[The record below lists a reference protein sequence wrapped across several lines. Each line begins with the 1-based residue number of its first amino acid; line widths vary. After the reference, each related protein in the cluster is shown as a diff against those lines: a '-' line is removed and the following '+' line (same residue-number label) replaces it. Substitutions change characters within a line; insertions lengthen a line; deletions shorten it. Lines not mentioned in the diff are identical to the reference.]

1 MQVAWAW
8 ASRSRAVSIEV
19 SEARPIR
26 DFVRLTG
33 TGGEAATSR
42 ARDSASLPTV
52 TAGTT
57 RFASPRRSA
66 SPASTVRP
74 VHTSSLARAGPT
86 RCDSRW
92 IPPRSGISPK
102 RTSSMAKRTSS
113 AHTRRSQARASWNP
127 APTAWPWTSATA
139 GLSMWARTRNGR
151 WAVRMNVRHRAPRV
165 PASWPS
171 KVTSMPAENEGPS
184 PRTSTARMPGSE
196 AAASAASPSSLNI
209 RALMALRLSGRASSM
224 VATPSWIPYRIVSKS
239 AIAGHAT
246 IGPRA
251 LSSAGER
258 RPYKTEDPGSN
269 PGAPTPFMQVRR
281 RLAQGWPCDGLPRGT
296 GVPQENHELELIDRE
311 TPWSQA
317 RHKPLAPR
325 RGGARRRSSQRPL
338 TPRRAIRAPPATH
351 GRIML
356 PGGLMA
362 VPLPRWGSRVR
373 IPSCLCLRRLLRR
386 AGPAEGG
393 HNLLGEKADLLL
405 VLFTGLHTE
414 SDTGQVINT
423 RPRQSFELLEHHLRT
438 ADQVVVP
445 GQFGVPPRVGKRLPV
460 LNHPALQVAV
470 GGLLVGGG
478 HQARELGRHDQGG
491 RIPLCRLG
499 LLPQQADPIL
509 ELVERPPPGNPA
521 LSVRDGPV
529 QAPPAGARRPGP
541 GGAAVPAS
549 DTARASPS
557 GRNAPCT

>member
-74 VHTSSLARAGPT
+74 VHPSSLARAAPT

-92 IPPRSGISPK
+92 IPPRSGIRPK

-151 WAVRMNVRHRAPRV
+151 WAVRMNVRNRAPRV

-171 KVTSMPAENEGPS
+171 RVTSMPAENEGPS

-209 RALMALRLSGRASSM
+209 RALMALRLSGRASSI

-258 RPYKTEDPGSN
+258 RPYKAEVGGSKPPAPTEKAAGQSQLSVPVHHRDAGGIPHRLRGKTAGATFLPVRPHGSRIESADSRPGRYADWVAAMFVDRDGELAALEEFTARALRERVPVAAVLFGDPGMAWASGAREHRSRRDSASRSN
-269 PGAPTPFMQVRR
+269 LKERERR
-281 RLAQGWPCDGLPRGT
+281 RESTWGRLPYAAHAYLSEIT
-296 GVPQENHELELIDRE
+296 V
-311 TPWSQA
+311 
-317 RHKPLAPR
+317 
-325 RGGARRRSSQRPL
+325 GARSGELAAEGASHRCRDHAHVLCGLVGLVPDDVSAPVVDEAL
-338 TPRRAIRAPPATH
+338 TDRDNMWRA
-351 GRIML
+351 GRIVVL
-356 PGGLMA
+356 VVRECSLRDRDEHGTRVA
-362 VPLPRWGSRVR
+362 VPPGVGSR
-373 IPSCLCLRRLLRR
+373 
-386 AGPAEGG
+386 
-393 HNLLGEKADLLL
+393 K
-405 VLFTGLHTE
+405 
-414 SDTGQVINT
+414 
-423 RPRQSFELLEHHLRT
+423 
-438 ADQVVVP
+438 VVVP
-445 GQFGVPPRVGKRLPV
+445 SHDDVDPDFIPREVEHEHGSRPDAIARIVRQHVREPEHLDAPV
-460 LNHPALQVAV
+460 VD
-470 GGLLVGGG
+470 
-478 HQARELGRHDQGG
+478 E
-491 RIPLCRLG
+491 
-499 LLPQQADPIL
+499 
-509 ELVERPPPGNPA
+509 
-521 LSVRDGPV
+521 
-529 QAPPAGARRPGP
+529 
-541 GGAAVPAS
+541 
-549 DTARASPS
+549 
-557 GRNAPCT
+557 